1 MPRLHT
7 SAAVTLLMV
16 SFALNG
22 QSLMEWHHSLGGS
35 NTDRPKQV
43 ASTPDGGALVVG
55 HTSSE
60 DLDFGVGLGDAD
72 GIVLK
77 LDSSGEVAW
86 FNRYGGSEHDS
97 LDDIIALSDGSCI
110 VVGSSESAD
119 GDLSSNHGGQDVWIL
134 KLTADGNAVWSV
146 NYGGSHDDKAKALI
160 LAQNDKIVVL
170 GQSQSDDMDVSVN
183 HGQSDVWLLTLSNE
197 GMLEWEKTLGGSS
210 SDDPSDVIQL
220 ADGGFMVLAGTES
233 NDFDV
238 TSNYSGQ
245 SGDGEDCWV
254 VKLDQ
259 TGEII
264 WDQNFGGSGEDSPD
278 QLIQSEDGNYIICG
292 RTSSQDFDV
301 TDPQGANDGWILK
314 IDGEAQ
320 LIWSKALGGSETDW
334 IRSIVKAQDGGYFFS
349 GYSES
354 SDGSV
359 LTNYGG
365 HDCWFGKLSET
376 GQILWSQN
384 LGGSSDDRAS
394 SMSIQENGTIVVAGY
409 STSSDFDVEEN
420 NGGYD
425 FWLFGLAPNETQD
438 YWNLPRPLPFELYP
452 NPAADQLTI
461 RSQDSIEF
469 VELFDAMGRILR
481 REQVMHKVYV
491 LDISELNRG
500 VYSLRATRMTG
511 TAHTQRVVLR

>member
-1 MPRLHT
+1 MLNHFFS
-7 SAAVTLLMV
+7 SAAIFLGASLT
-16 SFALNG
+16 SIG
-22 QSLMEWHHSLGGS
+22 QLPIDWNLSLGGS
-35 NTDRPKQV
+35 NTDRPNQV

-55 HTSSE
+55 RTSSE
-60 DLDFGVGLGDAD
+60 DFDLGLGGAD
-72 GIVLK
+72 GVVLK
-77 LDSSGEVAW
+77 LDSSGELEW
-86 FNRYGGSEHDS
+86 LNRYGGSEDDS
-97 LDDIIALSDGSCI
+97 LDDVVALSDGSCI

-119 GDLSSNHGGQDVWIL
+119 GDLSSNHGAQDLWIL
-134 KLTADGNAVWSV
+134 KLTSDGEVVWSV
-146 NYGGSHDDKAKALI
+146 NYGGSNDDKAKALI
-160 LAQNDKIVVL
+160 MAQNNKIVVL
-170 GQSQSDDMDVSVN
+170 GQSQSDDVDVSVN
-183 HGQSDVWLLTLSNE
+183 HGQSDVWLLTLSAE

-210 SDDPSDVIQL
+210 HDAPSDVIQL
-220 ADGGFMVLAGTES
+220 ADGGLMVLAGTES
-233 NDFDV
+233 SDFDV
-238 TSNYSGQ
+238 SFNYSGE

-254 VKLDQ
+254 VKLNQ

-264 WDQNFGGSGEDSPD
+264 WAQNFGGSGEDSPD

-334 IRSIVKAQDGGYFFS
+334 IRSIVKAQDGGYFFA

-359 LTNYGG
+359 LGHYGG
-365 HDCWFGKLSET
+365 YDCWFGKLSET

-394 SMSIQENGTIVVAGY
+394 AMSIQENGTIVVAGY

-420 NGGYD
+420 HGGYD
-425 FWLFGLAPNETQD
+425 FWLFGLAPDDTQGF
-438 YWNLPRPLPFELYP
+438 WNLPPPLPFELYP
-452 NPAADQLTI
+452 NPATDQVTI
-461 RSQDSIEF
+461 RSQASIECL
-469 VELFDAMGRILR
+469 ELLDAMGRILWR
-481 REQVMHKVYV
+481 GQVSNEVHV
-491 LDISELNRG
+491 LDVSELNRG
-500 VYSLRATRMTG
+500 VYSLRATRVTG

>member
-1 MPRLHT
+1 MLHHCISTVAIVLGASLT
-7 SAAVTLLMV
+7 SI
-16 SFALNG
+16 G
-22 QSLMEWHHSLGGS
+22 QLTIDWNLSLGGS
-35 NTDRPKQV
+35 NTDRPRQV
-43 ASTPDGGALVVG
+43 VSTLDGGSLIVG
-55 HTSSE
+55 RSSSV
-60 DLDFGVGLGDAD
+60 DLDFGVGLGGAD
-72 GIVLK
+72 GVVLK
-77 LDSSGEVAW
+77 LDSSGEMEW
-86 FNRYGGSEHDS
+86 FNRYGGSDDDS
-97 LDDIIALSDGSCI
+97 LDDVVALSDGSCI

-119 GDLSSNHGGQDVWIL
+119 GDLSSNHGGYDFWIL
-134 KLTADGNAVWSV
+134 KLTSDGDVVWSV
-146 NYGGSHDDKAKALI
+146 NYGGSHDDKATTATVT
-160 LAQNDKIVVL
+160 QTDQIVVL
-170 GQSQSDDMDVSVN
+170 GQSQSDDVDVSVN
-183 HGQSDVWLLTLSNE
+183 HGQSDVWLLTLSTE

-210 SDDPSDVIQL
+210 YEDPSDVIEL

-238 TSNYSGQ
+238 SSNYSGQ
-245 SGDGEDCWV
+245 SGDGEDCWI
-254 VKLDQ
+254 VKLDH

-278 QLIQSEDGNYIICG
+278 QLIQSEDGNFIVCG

-301 TDPQGANDGWILK
+301 SDPQGSNDGWIFQ

-320 LIWSKALGGSETDW
+320 LIWSRTLGGSETDW
-334 IRSIVKAQDGGYFFS
+334 VRSIVKAQGGGYFFA

-359 LTNYGG
+359 LANYGG

-376 GQILWSQN
+376 GQLIWSQN

-394 SMSIQENGTIVVAGY
+394 SMSIQENGKIVVAGY

-425 FWLFGLAPNETQD
+425 FWLFGLAPDETQD
-438 YWNLPRPLPFELYP
+438 FWNLPRPLPFELYP
-452 NPAADQLTI
+452 NPAVDRLTI
-461 RSQDSIEF
+461 RSQDSIECI
-469 VELFDAMGRILR
+469 ELFDAMGRILR
-481 REQVMHKVYV
+481 REQVLQRVYV
-491 LDISELNRG
+491 LDVSELNRG